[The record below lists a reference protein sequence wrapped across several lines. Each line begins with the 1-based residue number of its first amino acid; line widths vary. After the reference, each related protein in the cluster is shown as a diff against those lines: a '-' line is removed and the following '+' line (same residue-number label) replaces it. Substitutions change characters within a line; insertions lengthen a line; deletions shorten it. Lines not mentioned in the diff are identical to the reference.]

1 MQMSKEWVNK
11 KQVAYC
17 GEIVDVTE

>member
-17 GEIVDVTE
+17 GEMVHVTE

>member
-17 GEIVDVTE
+17 GEMVDVTE